1 MTDPRYVNA
10 LSDIY
15 TSMYNH
21 PGNEKPLSVQEE
33 SVDVEKV
40 PRWKQIL
47 RDEAKRKNRRRPPH
61 ATTAEP
67 HVDASEEEESS
78 TADQRAQQYLETII
92 GTVPTAVGGTNIHR
106 IIKDAFI
113 AGIKAS

>member
-1 MTDPRYVNA
+1 MTDPKYVKT

-21 PGNEKPLSVQEE
+21 PGEEKPLSVQKE
-33 SVDVEKV
+33 SVDVEKT
-40 PRWKQIL
+40 PNWKQVL
-47 RDEAKRKNRRRPPH
+47 RDTDERENLKRPPYAPH
-61 ATTAEP
+61 HEP
-67 HVDASEEEESS
+67 REDASEEEESL

>member
-1 MTDPRYVNA
+1 MANKT

-15 TSMYNH
+15 TDMYNP
-21 PGNEKPLSVQEE
+21 PGTEKPLVVQEGV
-33 SVDVEKV
+33 SDVEKT
-40 PRWKQIL
+40 PNWEKIL
-47 RDEAKRKNRRRPPH
+47 QDTRRDENRKRPPYAPH
-61 ATTAEP
+61 HEP
-67 HVDASEEEESS
+67 REDASEEEESS

>member
-1 MTDPRYVNA
+1 MANKT

-15 TSMYNH
+15 TDMYNP
-21 PGNEKPLSVQEE
+21 PGTEKPLVVQEGV
-33 SVDVEKV
+33 SDVEEV
-40 PRWKQIL
+40 PRWKRLL
-47 RDEAKRKNRRRPPH
+47 RDASKSESRKRPH
-61 ATTAEP
+61 YAPHHEP
-67 HVDASEEEESS
+67 RGDASEEEESS

-92 GTVPTAVGGTNIHR
+92 GKVPTAVGGVNMHR

>member
-1 MTDPRYVNA
+1 MTDPQYVKT

-21 PGNEKPLSVQEE
+21 PGEEKPLVVQEGV
-33 SVDVEKV
+33 SDVEKV

-47 RDEAKRKNRRRPPH
+47 RDAAKDANRKRPPH
-61 ATTAEP
+61 APHLEP
-67 HVDASEEEESS
+67 REDASEEEESS
-78 TADQRAQQYLETII
+78 TADQRAQRYLETII
-92 GTVPTAVGGTNIHR
+92 GKVPTAVGGVNIHR

>member
-1 MTDPRYVNA
+1 MTDPQYVNT

-21 PGNEKPLSVQEE
+21 PGEEKPLVVQEGV
-33 SVDVEKV
+33 SDVEKV
-40 PRWKQIL
+40 PRWKQVL
-47 RDEAKRKNRRRPPH
+47 RDAAKDANRRRPPH
-61 ATTAEP
+61 ATTVEP

-92 GTVPTAVGGTNIHR
+92 GKVPTAVGGVNIHR

-113 AGIKAS
+113 AGIEAS